1 MSLLSC
7 FVNRIRKMV
16 SFELD
21 KDIEKGCFFFAMGHA
36 HPRVSVVQQQHWS
49 VKSEGL
55 MFTSSWELRIFSLFH
70 ARDQTKNHL
79 TLLRVFIFFGLFILD
94 IGTILRVS
102 ELKPNGRAVSWTGKP
117 VSYFVHVIDRTLVRM
132 SLCIRF
138 SYILQSFIHHFMS
151 LFVANI
157 MTSSVGRVLH
167 WYCRGH
173 RFKSCTG
180 LNFFLD
186 LIFTTALVVFVTAK
200 IASIFMTDILLH

>member
-1 MSLLSC
+1 
-7 FVNRIRKMV
+7 
-16 SFELD
+16 
-21 KDIEKGCFFFAMGHA
+21 MGLA

-49 VKSEGL
+49 VKSKGL
-55 MFTSSWELRIFSLFH
+55 RFTSSWELRIFSLSH
-70 ARDQTKNHL
+70 ARDQTKII
-79 TLLRVFIFFGLFILD
+79 LLYCQFSFFLGLFILD

-132 SLCIRF
+132 SLLDIRF

-180 LNFFLD
+180 LNFFFRPYFYNCFSSVRYCKD
-186 LIFTTALVVFVTAK
+186 RFHIH
-200 IASIFMTDILLH
+200 D

>member
-1 MSLLSC
+1 MFFLCNGPCSPWSLCGSAVALEREIRRSDVHFLMGIQNLF
-7 FVNRIRKMV
+7 FVPCSWLDQKSSYSTV
-16 SFELD
+16 SFHFL
-21 KDIEKGCFFFAMGHA
+21 
-36 HPRVSVVQQQHWS
+36 
-49 VKSEGL
+49 
-55 MFTSSWELRIFSLFH
+55 
-70 ARDQTKNHL
+70 
-79 TLLRVFIFFGLFILD
+79 GLFILD

-132 SLCIRF
+132 SLLNIWF
-138 SYILQSFIHHFMS
+138 SYILQSFIHHIMS

-180 LNFFLD
+180 LNFFVRPYFYNCFSSD
-186 LIFTTALVVFVTAK
+186 RYCKDRFHIHDWYIVALI
-200 IASIFMTDILLH
+200 

>member
-1 MSLLSC
+1 M
-7 FVNRIRKMV
+7 FF
-16 SFELD
+16 SFQW
-21 KDIEKGCFFFAMGHA
+21 AM
-36 HPRVSVVQQQHWS
+36 
-49 VKSEGL
+49 
-55 MFTSSWELRIFSLFH
+55 
-70 ARDQTKNHL
+70 L
-79 TLLRVFIFFGLFILD
+79 TLESLWHSSSIGAWNPNVWGSIPHGNSEFFLCPMLVTRPKIILLYCKFSFFFGLFILD

-180 LNFFLD
+180 L
-186 LIFTTALVVFVTAK
+186 
-200 IASIFMTDILLH
+200 

>member
-1 MSLLSC
+1 M
-7 FVNRIRKMV
+7 
-16 SFELD
+16 
-21 KDIEKGCFFFAMGHA
+21 
-36 HPRVSVVQQQHWS
+36 
-49 VKSEGL
+49 
-55 MFTSSWELRIFSLFH
+55 
-70 ARDQTKNHL
+70 
-79 TLLRVFIFFGLFILD
+79 GLFILD

-132 SLCIRF
+132 SLLDIRF

-173 RFKSCTG
+173 RFKSCT
-180 LNFFLD
+180 D
-186 LIFTTALVVFVTAK
+186 LIFTTALVVFVAAK
-200 IASIFMTDILLH
+200 IASLFMTDILLHWFNTAFGKWRAQSVRPLQTSSFPFNHYFICLFQFWTRNLMLLQSVTISFKEPFMRLCLSLRYCLEFVNFPHSW